1 MRRVSRILAVGFLCC
16 AALHGLVAA
25 GPGVPPAPAPADAE
39 IEAKRLYQEGT
50 KYYSLGEWTLAV
62 DNYKA
67 AYKLVQKPLLLY
79 NIAQAYRLAK
89 NFEQSLFFYKSY
101 LNAQPEASN
110 RAEIEGRIADLEKQ
124 VAMQE
129 ETSKKP
135 PNGIA
140 PSPEQAAGASEAG
153 ALNAMPPPT
162 TVPSDTGRSRPIY
175 KKWWFWAGVGA
186 VAVGATVAVVALSG
200 SSSSGAPDA
209 ELGTRPAF

>member
-1 MRRVSRILAVGFLCC
+1 M
-16 AALHGLVAA
+16 AAPSAPSPV
-25 GPGVPPAPAPADAE
+25 PGADNSEAE
-39 IEAKRLYQEGT
+39 ARRLYQEGT

-89 NFEQSLFFYKSY
+89 NFEQSLFFYKSF
-101 LNAQPEASN
+101 LNSQPDAPN

-124 VAMQE
+124 IAMQE

-135 PNGIA
+135 PNGI
-140 PSPEQAAGASEAG
+140 SPTPEDTARASEAG
-153 ALNAMPPPT
+153 VVNASPPPAS
-162 TVPSDTGRSRPIY
+162 VPTRSDRSRPIY
-175 KKWWFWAGVGA
+175 KKWWFWAGVSA

-200 SSSSGAPDA
+200 GSSSGEPDA